1 MRTNQRW
8 WLAEDCTLSSV
19 AMSDTNWSLKERCTA
34 DDTSTVSAGVLVIL
48 LSWQDPSGSSRRKN
62 CGSKTFGF
70 FSNNLSLE
78 LGISSCFFI
87 AHFIFSVSISSVK
100 IISIS
105 ADNDFSPLRKYI
117 LKRNLSIK
125 YVRKYKIGRACIN
138 TTENTFKSVIS

>member
-1 MRTNQRW
+1 MAQRP
-8 WLAEDCTLSSV
+8 LDFSQTINHL
-19 AMSDTNWSLKERCTA
+19 NWEFPH
-34 DDTSTVSAGVLVIL
+34 I
-48 LSWQDPSGSSRRKN
+48 
-62 CGSKTFGF
+62 
-70 FSNNLSLE
+70 
-78 LGISSCFFI
+78 FFI